1 MPSIAYHDRYHDIQ
15 YALRRETR
23 PASRMEAQR
32 LLLEDTRMYHL
43 NSMIVDQ
50 RALDRDRDLARRQL
64 IVQAKGSK
72 VLMTSRFRQAL
83 GGALIFIGKR
93 ITPQFAQGEPKFNG

>member
-15 YALRRETR
+15 CALRRETR

-43 NSMIVDQ
+43 NSMIVD
-50 RALDRDRDLARRQL
+50 
-64 IVQAKGSK
+64 
-72 VLMTSRFRQAL
+72 
-83 GGALIFIGKR
+83 
-93 ITPQFAQGEPKFNG
+93 